1 MVDDLMKK
9 LVLSAALLAASTNS
23 FAADKVTLMLD
34 WFVNPD
40 HGALVIAEQRGLFA
54 EQGLEVEM
62 QEPATPSMPPKLVAA
77 GQTDLAVTYQPQLIQ
92 DVVEKLPLVRVSTL
106 IATPLN
112 TLMVLADGDIKTL
125 ADMKGKTI
133 GTAISGGVG
142 EATIGVMLANSGV
155 SMDDVKVINVGW
167 ALSSSLA
174 AKKVDAIYGGY
185 RNFEMHQLA
194 AEGFTGKAFYLEEEG
209 VPPYDEL
216 IVVANRDKYNPEL
229 MSRFNRAL
237 ELATQYIVN
246 HPDEAWDLFKTYKS
260 AEDLDT
266 DLNRNAW
273 KDTLTRFAL
282 RPAAVDAA
290 RYQRYSEFLFDAGVI
305 ASKPDTSSF
314 LR

>member
-1 MVDDLMKK
+1 MKK
-9 LVLSAALLAASTNS
+9 TLLCAALFAASGAAS
-23 FAADKVTLMLD
+23 AADKLTLMLD

-62 QEPATPSMPPKLVAA
+62 QEPADPSMPPKLVAA
-77 GQTDLAVTYQPQLIQ
+77 GKTDLAVSYQPQLIQ
-92 DVVEKLPLVRVSTL
+92 DVVQELPLVRVSTL
-106 IATPLN
+106 IGTPLN
-112 TLMVLADGDIKTL
+112 TLMVLADGDIETL

-142 EATIGVMLANSGV
+142 EATIGVMLGHSGV
-155 SMDDVKVINVGW
+155 SMDDVEVINVGW

-174 AKKVDAIYGGY
+174 SGKVDAIYGGY

-194 AEGFTGKAFYLEEEG
+194 AEGYQGKAFYLEEEG

-216 IVVANRDKYNPEL
+216 VVVANRDSYNPEL
-229 MSRFNRAL
+229 IARFNRAL

-246 HPDEAWDLFKTYKS
+246 HPEEAWQQFKTYKS
-260 AEDLDT
+260 AEELDT

-282 RPAAVDAA
+282 RPAAVDPA
-290 RYQRYSEFLFDAGVI
+290 RYDRYSEFLREAGVI
-305 ASKPDTSSF
+305 DTKPDTADY

>member
-1 MVDDLMKK
+1 MKK
-9 LVLSAALLAASTNS
+9 TLVGIVLAASVAQVQ
-23 FAADKVTLMLD
+23 AADKLTLMLD

-54 EQGLEVEM
+54 AQGLEIEM
-62 QEPATPSMPPKLVAA
+62 QEPADPSMPPKLVAA
-77 GQTDLAVTYQPQLIQ
+77 SKTDLAVTYQPQLIQ
-92 DVVEKLPLVRVSTL
+92 DVVEELPLVRVSTL
-106 IATPLN
+106 IGTPLN
-112 TLMVLADGDIKTL
+112 TLMVLADSGIETL
-125 ADMKGKTI
+125 ADLKGKTI

-155 SMDDVKVINVGW
+155 SLDDVKIINVGW

-194 AEGFTGKAFYLEEEG
+194 FEGFKGKAFYLEEEG

-216 IVVANRDKYNPEL
+216 VVVANRDKYDSEL
-229 MSRFNRAL
+229 MGRFNRAL
-237 ELATQYIVN
+237 ELATQYIIN
-246 HPDEAWDLFKTYKS
+246 HPDAAWEEFKGYKS

-266 DLNRNAW
+266 DLNRAAW
-273 KDTLTRFAL
+273 KDTLRRFAL
-282 RPAAVDAA
+282 RPAAVDAS
-290 RYQRYSEFLFDAGVI
+290 RYDGYATFLFDAGVI
-305 ASKPDTSSF
+305 KSKPDTADY

>member
-1 MVDDLMKK
+1 MKK
-9 LVLSAALLAASTNS
+9 LVLSAALLAASCNS

-40 HGALVIAEQRGLFA
+40 HGALIIAERRGLFA

-62 QEPATPSMPPKLVAA
+62 QEPADPSMPPKLVAA

-92 DVVEKLPLVRVSTL
+92 DVVEELPLVRVSTL

-112 TLMVLADGDIKTL
+112 TLMVLADSDIKTL

-142 EATIGVMLANSGV
+142 EATIAVMLANSGV
-155 SMDDVKVINVGW
+155 SMEDVKVINVGW

-185 RNFEMHQLA
+185 RNFEMYQLA
-194 AEGFTGKAFYLEEEG
+194 AEGFTGKAFYVEEEG

-216 IVVANRDKYNPEL
+216 VVVANRDKYNPEL

-246 HPDEAWDLFKTYKS
+246 HPDEAWEQFKSYKS
-260 AEDLDT
+260 AEGLDT
-266 DLNRNAW
+266 ELNRNAW
-273 KDTLTRFAL
+273 KDTLRRFAL
-282 RPAAVDAA
+282 RPAAVDVA
-290 RYQRYSEFLFDAGVI
+290 RYDNYAAFLKSEGVI
-305 ASKPDTSSF
+305 DSIPDTADY